1 MASIKQSTELV
12 EDAKPT
18 SVTEAIAGDT
28 TQKRVIQTL
37 LFLCS
42 FLDRTNVGNAK
53 ILGLEDDL
61 NITGHQ
67 YDIGL
72 AVFYLTYICSELPS
86 NLILK
91 KASPKIWLPLLTMV
105 WGVVT
110 MCLGFVRNFAGFVA
124 VRAILGVAEG
134 GLLPGMVLYL
144 SFFYRRGDLA
154 LRIGLFYTAASLSG
168 AFGVFVAFISDR
180 LKLRGPIMLFTLPI
194 SIAGYAAIANIQS
207 AKIKYGMTFLMAT
220 GMYSSVPCILVWNTN
235 NSAGHYKRA
244 TTSAMQLTIANC
256 GGFVATFNYPD
267 KDKPQYHRGHT
278 IILGLLVF
286 AWFMY
291 GDYPVYPE
299 EPTVGTSAY
308 ESSLY
313 DTWDP
318 NWRGFIGTA
327 FIIAL
332 EEFHHL
338 VNPDVAELM
347 LESLYNCTIG
357 DAYRVGGV
365 DGDNLYPSYTNPALM
380 RAIVS
385 GWTGEKYADANMTL
399 AGENYANE
407 VIGLFD
413 RANTLSEFNSATY
426 TGVSLIAL
434 TMWTKYAAES
444 SVMKAKGKEILQ
456 ATWNNIGQL
465 YHAELKNLAGP
476 WDRSYGFDMQKYFGI
491 MSAHIWTLVGKKK
504 SPVIDKVYMMSH
516 NADFAISPL
525 VAILSSFHN
534 SLVPA
539 TAVDAL
545 RTFPGEHMAS
555 TSAQSIP
562 YDYFPR
568 NISAWLGEKISV
580 GAESFNETVI
590 GGPAMNPSTFNSA
603 VVQWDTGAGIGWITL
618 YATEQALDAVVGP
631 GYLNLTY
638 PQGTSCSQ
646 FQFLVSPFTQKKD
659 VAGWEDLVGLNVRV
673 SGTFDPKLSVSYS
686 ASDTTINDFM
696 YWNLTYSMPVNSTT
710 IPNILLEVNLA

>member
-1 MASIKQSTELV
+1 MMLLNMRSIVCKALALV
-12 EDAKPT
+12 ACATTVSGSLCPGPWSKDACQLFSESMDYLDRIYDPKAAYVFSPSATTALRHDTRT
-18 SVTEAIAGDT
+18 SVW
-28 TQKRVIQTL
+28 
-37 LFLCS
+37 
-42 FLDRTNVGNAK
+42 
-53 ILGLEDDL
+53 
-61 NITGHQ
+61 
-67 YDIGL
+67 Y
-72 AVFYLTYICSELPS
+72 AV
-86 NLILK
+86 
-91 KASPKIWLPLLTMV
+91 
-105 WGVVT
+105 
-110 MCLGFVRNFAGFVA
+110 
-124 VRAILGVAEG
+124 
-134 GLLPGMVLYL
+134 GLLA
-144 SFFYRRGDLA
+144 RNQDDD
-154 LRIGLFYTAASLSG
+154 
-168 AFGVFVAFISDR
+168 VAQA
-180 LKLRGPIMLFTLPI
+180 M
-194 SIAGYAAIANIQS
+194 AIIQNV
-207 AKIKYGMTFLMAT
+207 IE
-220 GMYSSVPCILVWNTN
+220 
-235 NSAGHYKRA
+235 
-244 TTSAMQLTIANC
+244 MQ
-256 GGFVATFNYPD
+256 F
-267 KDKPQYHRGHT
+267 KDPADQ
-278 IILGLLVF
+278 
-286 AWFMY
+286 WY

-308 ESSLY
+308 QSSLY

-332 EEFHHL
+332 EEFPHL
-338 VNPDVAELM
+338 INPSVTQLM
-347 LESLYNCTIG
+347 LESLYNSTIG

-444 SVMKAKGKEILQ
+444 SVMKAKGKTILQ
-456 ATWNNIGQL
+456 ATWSNIAQL

-491 MSAHIWTLVGKKK
+491 MSAHIWTLVGKET

-545 RTFPGEHMAS
+545 RTFPGEHMVS

-562 YDYFPR
+562 YDYVPR
-568 NISAWLGEKISV
+568 NISAWLGEKISI

-603 VVQWDTGAGIGWITL
+603 VVQWDTGAGVGWITL

-638 PQGTSCSQ
+638 PQGTSDSQ

-673 SGTFDPKLSVSYS
+673 SGTFDPKLRVSYS
-686 ASDTTINDFM
+686 ASDATINDFM
-696 YWNLTYSMPVNSTT
+696 YWNLTYSMPANSTV
-710 IPNILLEVNLA
+710 IPNILLEVNLV